1 MAERSALPMIY
12 SSGMDGITETKVLL
26 TPREREVVALIAD
39 GLSAKDIGRQMNLSP
54 RTVERHI
61 ETSRCKLRAQ
71 NKAQLVANALA
82 GGLIA
87 PTN

>member
-1 MAERSALPMIY
+1 MAERTASSVIY
-12 SSGMDGITETKVLL
+12 SGGMDGITEAKIVL

-39 GLSAKDIGRQMNLSP
+39 GMSAKDIGRQMNLSP

-82 GGLIA
+82 VGLIEPA
-87 PTN
+87 H